1 MSEDPSISNIEEL
14 TEGSSI
20 ELVLPVIDESH
31 MQNCTENDYFIM
43 GDSNGE
49 YVSTLILQ
57 HLSERVTP
65 SENVNKNH
73 EDIPSNLNTENN
85 DNKTLDLGNI
95 THLSEEHLS
104 NMVTQINP
112 LNHISQIEPPKKFEI
127 DDTETNSASTSY
139 NDLKSNMPEVDFYVS
154 SSVLNSDNALEAMSS
169 KYNGNTSEKLESNTT
184 QYSSR
189 NRNSTSTLL
198 EAETEVNNTSSSSKF
213 WNTNDN
219 HTSFYHNDFDQ
230 NFETKFQQT
239 SSEISNVD
247 KSNQNSD
254 HSKPAYMSPF
264 VKKNNPKPRQFCPQ
278 CKSNYSE
285 DRELKYFQVSLD
297 SSILLCSSKKCTYPF
312 DTPNE
317 ILNIKTQPIDEV
329 LQSEIDF
336 DISNISINTRDIDE
350 QILKLQNDI
359 IQPFL
364 CSFDELKINFE
375 RLQAGDF
382 RNVEDTG
389 GDNNLITF
397 INEALASNQDDTSQ
411 GKCRNLKLEPCVEI
425 KPDNSEDID
434 RFIEEQNED
443 IQRMMLEHFI

>member
-112 LNHISQIEPPKKFEI
+112 LNHISQMEPPKKFEI

-198 EAETEVNNTSSSSKF
+198 EAETE
-213 WNTNDN
+213 
-219 HTSFYHNDFDQ
+219 
-230 NFETKFQQT
+230 
-239 SSEISNVD
+239 
-247 KSNQNSD
+247 
-254 HSKPAYMSPF
+254 
-264 VKKNNPKPRQFCPQ
+264 
-278 CKSNYSE
+278 
-285 DRELKYFQVSLD
+285 
-297 SSILLCSSKKCTYPF
+297 
-312 DTPNE
+312 
-317 ILNIKTQPIDEV
+317 
-329 LQSEIDF
+329 SEIDF